1 MYIMYIYIYNIHKG
15 FKDISLYIC
24 IIHTMPN
31 FQSQFINEIYYSK
44 PVYRNVNYKKPI
56 VVPQETLNTYFKTKF
71 INIVKSFKLQT
82 DIYDLTSSLSVRFYI
97 NKQMK
102 DKFYNLFS
110 KLKNKPK
117 PIEDKFYIENYI
129 SSLKVIQLK
138 KIIKNFKLLNE
149 ETERIKVPSLKKDLI
164 IIVNN
169 LNLSYDDIQ
178 NYLSDKPKKI
188 IRCLICNSS
197 TKTLSFFGSR
207 ADIYCNDCYI

>member
-1 MYIMYIYIYNIHKG
+1 
-15 FKDISLYIC
+15 
-24 IIHTMPN
+24 MPN

-44 PVYRNVNYKKPI
+44 PTYRNVNYKKSI

-71 INIVKSFKLQT
+71 INIVKSYKLQT

-178 NYLSDKPKKI
+178 NYLSD
-188 IRCLICNSS
+188 
-197 TKTLSFFGSR
+197 
-207 ADIYCNDCYI
+207 